1 MAKDADVLIYDAQY
15 TPAEYESRHGWG
27 HSTWLEAVHIA
38 KQASAK
44 QLVLFHHDP
53 DRDDEAVH
61 GIEQEAR
68 AHFPATLAAD
78 EGLLL

>member
-53 DRDDEAVH
+53 DRNDEAVRR
-61 GIEQEAR
+61 IEQEAR
-68 AHFPATLAAD
+68 AQFPATLAAY
-78 EGLLL
+78 ESLQL